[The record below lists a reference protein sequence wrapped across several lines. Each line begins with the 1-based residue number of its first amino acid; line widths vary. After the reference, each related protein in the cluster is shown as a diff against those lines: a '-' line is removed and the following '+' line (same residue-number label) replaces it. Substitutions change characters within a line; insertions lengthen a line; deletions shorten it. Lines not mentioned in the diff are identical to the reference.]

1 VQENA
6 TLRDKLA
13 SLKSDFVAAESAQQ
27 SSRDKM
33 IDKLINEQSNMAR
46 LTDNLHTIIQV
57 PLHSVLKLL
66 FLQDLSSS

>member
-1 VQENA
+1 
-6 TLRDKLA
+6 
-13 SLKSDFVAAESAQQ
+13 VAAESVQQ

-33 IDKLINEQSNMAR
+33 IDKLISEQSNMAR

-57 PLHSVLKLL
+57 PLHSALKLL